1 VRSAEP
7 AKGISSVVAFHEK
20 AGRSQGGP
28 SVATLSK
35 FQKHNPV
42 ANPNPGDFEPDGTW
56 YSMVE
61 AYGGLF
67 AIEPNHGELDAIW
80 PVDSSKESWTF
91 REYKVTSCL
100 PLWLSMMETFSSKT
114 WTHSLS
120 RMARRKS

>member
-1 VRSAEP
+1 MTVLSGKRKASGGFRDRRLTVEKSRVRSAEP

-61 AYGGLF
+61 AY
-67 AIEPNHGELDAIW
+67 
-80 PVDSSKESWTF
+80 
-91 REYKVTSCL
+91 
-100 PLWLSMMETFSSKT
+100 
-114 WTHSLS
+114 
-120 RMARRKS
+120 